1 MRSRSRE
8 FNVFGM
14 SALDLFA
21 SALGAFI
28 LIAVV
33 LMPYFLR
40 VDRQVVEQITSER
53 DQAQA
58 ELSATRQ
65 RLERAEG
72 ALQQT
77 KDELQQAKDE
87 LQQAKDEL
95 QQCQQREA
103 ACEQA
108 RDELGREVERLLR
121 ELAAAK
127 SAAEDARSETE
138 AAKSEIARAKSA
150 AEQAKS
156 ELRDCQAELNVCEE
170 KLTRTFLA
178 VVIQWAT
185 PKHDVDL
192 HIIDAAGKEFYFD
205 ERTIPGRPGKL
216 SVDTTGG
223 PGVEIW
229 EVPTAPTGEYRVL
242 YDLYERHGN
251 PDDAIVQGGV
261 YYRDGHIRFRERRLT
276 TPDYANAIL
285 VAVVTVN
292 DDGSV
297 EVAER

>member
-1 MRSRSRE
+1 MRFRSRE
-8 FNVFGM
+8 FNIFGM

-28 LIAVV
+28 LISVV

-40 VDRQVVEQITSER
+40 IDRQEVEQIASER
-53 DQAQA
+53 DQARA
-58 ELSATRQ
+58 ELSMTRQ
-65 RLERAEG
+65 RLERAEA

-77 KDELQQAKDE
+77 
-87 LQQAKDEL
+87 KDEL

-108 RDELGREVERLLR
+108 RDKLGREVERLLR

-127 SAAEDARSETE
+127 SEVE
-138 AAKSEIARAKSA
+138 AAKSEVEAAKSEVEA
-150 AEQAKS
+150 AKSEAVQAKS

-192 HIIDAAGKEFYFD
+192 HIIDAAGKKFFFR
-205 ERTIPGRPGKL
+205 ERTIPGRPGEL

-229 EVPTAPTGEYRVL
+229 EVPTAPAGEYRVL
-242 YDLYERHGN
+242 YNLYERHGN
-251 PDDAIVQGGV
+251 PDDAIVKGGV
-261 YYRDGHIRFRERRLT
+261 YYRDGHIKFRERRLT
-276 TPDYANAIL
+276 TPDYANAML